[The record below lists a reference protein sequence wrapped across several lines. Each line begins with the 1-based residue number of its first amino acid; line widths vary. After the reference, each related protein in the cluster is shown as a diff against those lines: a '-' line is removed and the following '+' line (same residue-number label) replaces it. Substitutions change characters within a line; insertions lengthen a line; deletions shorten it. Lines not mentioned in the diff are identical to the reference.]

1 MISEIINSILPV
13 FILIFIGW
21 VSVKYNIVDKSSRKV
36 CSTLVSGYVFPA
48 LLFTETA
55 NADPADLLDYKWISA
70 FFVAMAIIWSISFFS
85 GIKVFKQNIKN
96 SSMQAM
102 LCAFPNMGG
111 MRIPFLLQVIGVGAL
126 LSVAKA
132 NFVVALTLIPV
143 TLVLL
148 ELDSTSSQSKF
159 KIFIKA
165 ISKSLRK
172 PMLLAVIFGSAISL
186 THLNHFMP
194 VTIMNT
200 MGLIAKACVFV
211 SLFAVGVA
219 LNETKL
225 RMTKVFL
232 FNLFIKSIL
241 CAFIAWLVT
250 LIFNITGNDAK
261 ELIFLLAMPTATIAT
276 ILAYQ
281 WEAQAEEASSIY
293 LASTAIS
300 VITLPI
306 LMYLL
311 K

>member
-1 MISEIINSILPV
+1 MIEEIINSILPV

-21 VSVKYNIVDKSSRKV
+21 ISVKYNIVDKSARKI

-48 LLFTETA
+48 LLFMQTA
-55 NADPADLLDYKWISA
+55 YADPNKILDFKWMTA
-70 FFVAMAIIWSISFFS
+70 FFLAMFVIWSISFFS
-85 GIKVFKQNIKN
+85 GIKVFNQNIKN

-111 MRIPFLLQVIGVGAL
+111 MGIPFLMQVIGVGAL

-132 NFVVALTLIPV
+132 NFVVALTLI
-143 TLVLL
+143 LL
-148 ELDSTSSQSKF
+148 ELDSSSSAGKWE
-159 KIFIKA
+159 IFLRA
-165 ISKSLRK
+165 ITKSLRK
-172 PMLLAVIFGSAISL
+172 PMLIAVIVGAFISL
-186 THLNHFMP
+186 THSQHLLP
-194 VTIMNT
+194 TILTNT
-200 MGLIAKACVFV
+200 VGLISKACIFV

-219 LNETKL
+219 LYGSKI

-241 CAFIAWLVT
+241 CAFIAW
-250 LIFNITGNDAK
+250 IFTVIFHITGNDAK

-281 WEAQAEEASSIY
+281 WEAQAEEASSLY

-311 K
+311 N